1 MFVGIHSLSL
11 SDKYLNHPLYREDL
25 LSETTELY
33 LKYNSLSHV

>member
-11 SDKYLNHPLYREDL
+11 SDKYLIHPLYKEDL

-33 LKYNSLSHV
+33 LEYNTVSHV